1 MKTVSREEESQEFI
15 LGSFFSPKIRKER
28 EHKDVLGRKD
38 MTNNDKVMEYVYDL
52 ENLMDIFRSN

>member
-1 MKTVSREEESQEFI
+1 LPKT
-15 LGSFFSPKIRKER
+15 RKER